1 MLLLKKMRIEQ
12 VIKERTLKD
21 FKSFSH
27 VVSQVKV
34 VYTDV
39 DGTLLGPR
47 GSLWANPEGGLT
59 IIPAQAVVNCLKHG
73 LDVVLVSGRKAAQ
86 LFGDA
91 RLLGLKNY
99 LAELGCEIVHN
110 LGEKSYFSVEPLPWP
125 GQTPAEA
132 ISNSGVVESLFN
144 RYPGKLEFHTPWSEN
159 RRCTLVLR
167 GYLDLGEVNEWLKEV
182 GFEAL
187 EMIDNGI
194 IERRGSL
201 DKNLLEVHAYHL
213 IPRGM
218 TKGKGVRKDREL
230 RSLGRAETVAIG
242 DAPSDLSIADEVGA
256 FFLVRNGLIGDEALA
271 GIILEKNN
279 VWITQKPMG
288 LGFAE
293 VVKALLNY

>member
-1 MLLLKKMRIEQ
+1 MIEKI
-12 VIKERTLKD
+12 IKERALKD
-21 FKSFSH
+21 FKSFSRL
-27 VVSQVKV
+27 VSQIKV

-59 IIPAQAVVNCLKHG
+59 ILPAQAVVNCLKHG
-73 LDVVLVSGRKAAQ
+73 LDITLVSGRKATQ

-125 GQTPAEA
+125 GQTPAES
-132 ISNSGVVESLFN
+132 ILSSGAVEELFN
-144 RYPGKLEFHTPWSEN
+144 RYPGKVEFHTPWSEG
-159 RRCTLVLR
+159 RRCTLVFR
-167 GYLDLGEVNEWLKEV
+167 GYLDLGEVNDWLKEA

-201 DKNLLEVHAYHL
+201 DKTLPEVHAYHL

-218 TKGKGVRKDREL
+218 TKGKGVQRDREL
-230 RSLGRAETVAIG
+230 RSLAREETIAIG

-256 FFLVRNGLIGDEALA
+256 FFLVRNGLIDDEALA
-271 GIILEKNN
+271 GAILKKPN

-293 VVKALLNY
+293 VIRNLLGY

>member
-1 MLLLKKMRIEQ
+1 MIEQ
-12 VIKERTLKD
+12 VIKERTLQD

-27 VVSQVKV
+27 LVSKVEV

-39 DGTLLGPR
+39 DGTLLGPS
-47 GSLWANPEGGLT
+47 GSLWANPEGGFSIL
-59 IIPAQAVVNCLKHG
+59 PAQAVVNCLKHG
-73 LDVVLVSGRKAAQ
+73 LDVTLVSGRKASQ

-91 RLLGLKNY
+91 RLLGFKNY
-99 LAELGCEIVHN
+99 LAELGCEIIHN

-132 ISNSGVVESLFN
+132 ILNSGVIEELFK
-144 RYPGKLEFHTPWSEN
+144 RYPRKVEFHTPWSEN

-167 GYLDLGEVNEWLKEV
+167 GYLDLGKVNDWLKEA
-182 GFEAL
+182 GYEAL

-201 DKNLLEVHAYHL
+201 DEGLPEVHAYHL

-230 RSLGRAETVAIG
+230 RNLSREKTIAIG

-256 FFLVRNGLIGDEALA
+256 FFLVRNGLAENEALA
-271 GIILEKNN
+271 QAILEKPN
-279 VWITQKPMG
+279 VWVTQKSMG

-293 VVKALLNY
+293 VIRALLGY